1 MNRSVRILG
10 AALVVAVLQ
19 IGFLAALV
27 EGRASILRDG
37 REVLLKVEPVDPRDL
52 LRGDY
57 VRLGYA
63 ISSLDRALIES
74 QGAALVRDA
83 EIMVRL
89 APGEDGL
96 WQAVGAR
103 PAAAPAVVD
112 DAGTVEIAG
121 RIDDDPGV
129 SETLRVTYGIE
140 RFYLPEGQGRPIE
153 RDLSVR
159 PFRMLVA
166 VGADGQAQIK
176 AFFDGQDRL
185 FEEAPY

>member
-1 MNRSVRILG
+1 MKSAFGIIGG
-10 AALVVAVLQ
+10 ALLVAALQ

-57 VRLGYA
+57 VRLGYS
-63 ISSLDRALIES
+63 ISTIDRS
-74 QGAALVRDA
+74 MFSVPDAAAAPDA
-83 EIMVRL
+83 AVMVRL

-96 WQAVGAR
+96 WQAVGLR
-103 PAAAPAVVD
+103 PAGIPAAVD
-112 DAGTVEIAG
+112 DAETVEIAG
-121 RIDDDPGV
+121 RVESDPGGAQAV
-129 SETLRVTYGIE
+129 RVTYGIE

-153 RDLSVR
+153 QDLSVR

-166 VGADGQAQIK
+166 VGADGEAQIK
-176 AFFDGQDRL
+176 AFFDGQVRL

>member
-1 MNRSVRILG
+1 MTSGFRVVG
-10 AALVVAVLQ
+10 AALLVAALQ
-19 IGFLAALV
+19 IGFLLALV

-37 REVLLKVEPVDPRDL
+37 REVLLNVEPVDPRDL

-57 VRLGYA
+57 VRLGYS
-63 ISSLDRALIES
+63 ISTLDRSLFADPDALPA
-74 QGAALVRDA
+74 QDA
-83 EIMVRL
+83 RILVRL
-89 APGEDGL
+89 APGQDGL

-103 PAAAPAVVD
+103 PDGAPAAVG

-121 RIDDDPGV
+121 RIDGDPAGARTV
-129 SETLRVTYGIE
+129 RVTYGIE
-140 RFYLPEGQGRPIE
+140 RFYLPEGQGKPIE

-166 VGADGQAQIK
+166 VAEDGQAQIK
-176 AFFDGQDRL
+176 AFFDGQQRL

>member
-1 MNRSVRILG
+1 MKSAFGIVGG
-10 AALVVAVLQ
+10 ALLVAALQ

-63 ISSLDRALIES
+63 ISTLDRSLFS
-74 QGAALVRDA
+74 DQDAAAGPDGGV
-83 EIMVRL
+83 MVRL

-96 WQAVGAR
+96 WHAVGAR
-103 PAAAPAVVD
+103 PAGAPAAVG

-121 RIDDDPGV
+121 RIDGDPRGSPTV
-129 SETLRVTYGIE
+129 RVIYGIE

-166 VGADGQAQIK
+166 VGEDGEAQIK
-176 AFFDGQDRL
+176 AFFDGPERL

>member
-1 MNRSVRILG
+1 MNKTLRVLG
-10 AALVVAVLQ
+10 AALLVALLQ

-37 REVLLKVEPVDPRDL
+37 RAVLLKVEPVDPRDL

-57 VRLGYA
+57 VRLGYG
-63 ISSLDRALIES
+63 INTLDRALLAGPGEPLAR
-74 QGAALVRDA
+74 GTA
-83 EIMVRL
+83 IMVRL

-103 PAAAPAVVD
+103 TADMPAAVP

-121 RIDDDPGV
+121 RVEGDRGG
-129 SETLRVTYGIE
+129 SEALRVTYGIE
-140 RFYLPEGQGRPIE
+140 RFYLPEGQGRAIE

-166 VGADGQAQIK
+166 VADDGKAQIK
-176 AFFDGQDRL
+176 AFFDGPERL
-185 FEEAPY
+185 FEEALY

>member
-1 MNRSVRILG
+1 MKTVFRIVG
-10 AALVVAVLQ
+10 AALLVATLQ
-19 IGFLAALV
+19 IGFLAALI

-63 ISSLDRALIES
+63 ITTLDRTLFGDPG
-74 QGAALVRDA
+74 QVLDRGAA
-83 EIMVRL
+83 IMVRL

-103 PAAAPAVVD
+103 RADMPAVPD
-112 DAGTVEIAG
+112 DADVVEIAG
-121 RIDDDPGV
+121 RVEADQGLSDTV
-129 SETLRVTYGIE
+129 RVTYGIE
-140 RFYLPEGQGRPIE
+140 RFYLPEGQGRAIE

-159 PFRMLVA
+159 PFRVLVA
-166 VGADGQAQIK
+166 VADDGRAQIK
-176 AFFDGQDRL
+176 GLFDGPERL
-185 FEEAPY
+185 FEEPLY